1 MVSSEP
7 EVTEQKTRK
16 GRFGFTKKSWVLIA
30 VAGFLI
36 VVLVFVPLVQ
46 VSSQKVGKIFFSS
59 NTKTNNLQ
67 NVFEY
72 HYFEVVPNNSS
83 EIKTTVNDAIYN
95 YSGPIDTEDVDYII
109 FESDDWN
116 FKIYYDGSSI
126 SQTLS
131 TVEYLFEDQT
141 TIERKESQISSFFVG
156 LFIVYIDKS
165 TDIKNTGSTILI
177 SERVSGDFIFS
188 KYLERAEEQRI
199 PLNIKYSFDK
209 IEIVNKDTFA
219 TDSTYTYDPENDYF
233 VQDLV
238 IKITYEI
245 TYSITKISYTS
256 IILSEISTLKA
267 ALLGSIIAAM
277 VGALASGFKKRLG

>member
-30 VAGFLI
+30 VAVLLI
-36 VVLVFVPLVQ
+36 VVLVFVPLVP
-46 VSSQKVGKIFFSS
+46 VSSPKVGQIFFSS

-67 NVFEY
+67 NVFDY
-72 HYFEVVPNNSS
+72 NYFEVVPNNSS
-83 EIKTTVNDAIYN
+83 EIKTTVNDATYN
-95 YSGPIDTEDVDYII
+95 YGGPLDTEDIDYII
-109 FESDDWN
+109 FESDDWIL
-116 FKIYYDGSSI
+116 KVEYDGASI
-126 SQTLS
+126 TQTLN
-131 TVEYLFEDQT
+131 TVEYRFEDQT
-141 TIERKESQISSFFVG
+141 AIERKESQISSFFIR
-156 LFIVYIDKS
+156 LFMEYTDKS

-177 SERVSGDFIFS
+177 SERVSGDFVYS
-188 KYLERAEEQRI
+188 EYLERAEEQRI

-209 IEIVNKDTFA
+209 IEIVNKETFT

-233 VQDLV
+233 VQDLI

-267 ALLGSIIAAM
+267 ALLGSIIAAII
-277 VGALASGFKKRLG
+277 GALASSLKKKI